1 MIEVQSN
8 QSPTVKEK
16 VATTVKKMIIVAVL
30 ILIAIVLL
38 SLNEYGKSSNA
49 WCFEGK
55 DVCTLKAMDKLRA
68 ERDSRKADLQ
78 KQIIDTETY
87 YNNKI
92 NPLKSALTGET
103 ISNELKAGRKQ
114 NVPESILS
122 FRIVPQVM
130 ADEPTKEVVLGPVS
144 WSPGNT
150 RYKGVLQQA
159 NSPYSEVPIE
169 TYCRVAGI
177 TIDQCDILVGI
188 CQAES
193 GNGIQYRRLDRET
206 NTIVSANSTGKQ
218 VYNCAGLKGGGIS
231 YPTEDGWYIRQFK
244 SWDDFWS
251 QFPFIMKQGYFDRGG
266 NTPEIISKC
275 YVRGDC
281 STIKW
286 EWVGRVKDLI
296 NKL

>member
-1 MIEVQSN
+1 MNQIQS
-8 QSPTVKEK
+8 QTVKER
-16 VATTVKKMIIVAVL
+16 ATNTVKKMIIVAVL
-30 ILIAIVLL
+30 VLVAVVLL
-38 SLNEYGKSSNA
+38 SMNEYSKGDFA
-49 WCFEGK
+49 WCFGDRDQCAIDK
-55 DVCTLKAMDKLRA
+55 MDALRA
-68 ERDSRKADLQ
+68 ERDSKKAELQ
-78 KQIIDTETY
+78 KQIIDTDTH

-92 NPLKSALTGET
+92 NPLKSTLSGQT
-103 ISNELKAGRKQ
+103 IVNELSAGRKQ
-114 NVPESILS
+114 NVPEGILG
-122 FRIVPQVM
+122 FRLVPQAM
-130 ADEPTKEVVLGPVS
+130 ADDSPKEEVALGPTS
-144 WSPGNT
+144 YSPDNL

-177 TIDQCDILVGI
+177 TVEQCDILVGI

-193 GNGIQYRRLDRET
+193 GNGTQYRRLDRET

-275 YVRGDC
+275 YVSGDC
-281 STIKW
+281 RTVKP
-286 EWVGRVKDLI
+286 EWASRVKNLI